1 MAGPG
6 FPLTGPGPAV
16 CPYAPGYGCPAQGVP
31 GRPNVLPAGKWI
43 LLTTVLGSS
52 MAMLDSTVVNVALPR
67 IGRDLDADLAGL
79 QWTVNAYMLTLAG
92 LILLGGALGDR
103 FGRRKVFVVGVVWF
117 AAASLLCGLAPS
129 AGVLVA
135 ARALQGIGGA
145 LLTPGSL
152 ALIQAS
158 FHPDD
163 RARAVGLWSG
173 FGGIG
178 AAVGPFLGGWLVDGP
193 GWRWVFLLNVPLALL
208 CAPIALRHVPE
219 SKDDR
224 VHGRGFDVLGAALGA
239 LALALVTYALI
250 EASAGSLAVVAVT
263 AAAGVA
269 AGVAFVAVERRR
281 ADPMM
286 PLDIFASRQ
295 FTAVNV
301 VTLCVYA
308 AFGGFFFLS
317 ALQLQVVAGYSA
329 LGAGTALLPTT
340 VLMLFLSARSGE
352 LAQRI
357 GPRIP
362 LTVGPL
368 LCAAGMLLMLR
379 VGHRRLVRRRRA
391 ARRAGAR
398 PRHGHAGRAAHR
410 DRARLRGRRP
420 GGPGQRHQ
428 QRGGPGGRP
437 DRRGRAAAA
446 RRDGRGGVPV
456 GGRLR
461 RRVPAGDAPVRGG
474 PGRGRGDRLR
484 DRTEASAG
492 LSAPGMSH
500 ARQRDGPA
508 AGAEPVARAAG
519 VADRSGR
526 RRVRGA
532 SKAGPQCARGRQGQA
547 DWNPWPST
555 RTSSGDRPRP
565 TCPTTRSR
573 ASSWRTARAPADV
586 AAKYPTSSLAWA
598 QLADEAYERGSVV
611 ESYAYARTGYHRG
624 LDSLRRNG
632 WKGHGPVPWEHEPNR
647 GFLRALHGLAR
658 AAQAI
663 GEQEEYE
670 RCSQF
675 LKDSSPAAA
684 QTLG

>member
-1 MAGPG
+1 MAAP
-6 FPLTGPGPAV
+6 PKESPAV
-16 CPYAPGYGCPAQGVP
+16 
-31 GRPNVLPAGKWI
+31 RMSSPAGKWI

-52 MAMLDSTVVNVALPR
+52 MAMLDSTVVNVALPT

-224 VHGRGFDVLGAALGA
+224 IHGRGFDVLGAALGA

-250 EASAGSLAVVAVT
+250 EASAGSMPVVAVT
-263 AAAGVA
+263 AAGVA
-269 AGVAFVAVERRR
+269 AGVAFVMVERRR

-308 AFGGFFFLS
+308 AFSGFFFLS

-368 LCAAGMLLMLR
+368 LCATGMLLMLR
-379 VGHRRLVRRRRA
+379 VGTDASYAFDVLPAILVLGLGMVTLVA
-391 ARRAGAR
+391 PLTATVLASVDVGRAGLAS
-398 PRHGHAGRAAHR
+398 GINNAA
-410 DRARLRGRRP
+410 
-420 GGPGQRHQ
+420 
-428 QRGGPGGRP
+428 
-437 DRRGRAAAA
+437 
-446 RRDGRGGVPV
+446 
-456 GGRLR
+456 
-461 RRVPAGDAPVRGG
+461 
-474 PGRGRGDRLR
+474 
-484 DRTEASAG
+484 
-492 LSAPGMSH
+492 
-500 ARQRDGPA
+500 
-508 AGAEPVARAAG
+508 ARAAG
-519 VADRSGR
+519 LVAVAALPLLAGMSEEAYRSADAFDDAFR
-526 RRVRGA
+526 RAMPLCAGILVVGAVIAYATVRKPPPGCLRPECLTHGSVTA
-532 SKAGPQCARGRQGQA
+532 PPLEPNQSRGR
-547 DWNPWPST
+547 
-555 RTSSGDRPRP
+555 
-565 TCPTTRSR
+565 
-573 ASSWRTARAPADV
+573 
-586 AAKYPTSSLAWA
+586 L
-598 QLADEAYERGSVV
+598 E
-611 ESYAYARTGYHRG
+611 
-624 LDSLRRNG
+624 
-632 WKGHGPVPWEHEPNR
+632 
-647 GFLRALHGLAR
+647 
-658 AAQAI
+658 
-663 GEQEEYE
+663 
-670 RCSQF
+670 
-675 LKDSSPAAA
+675 
-684 QTLG
+684 